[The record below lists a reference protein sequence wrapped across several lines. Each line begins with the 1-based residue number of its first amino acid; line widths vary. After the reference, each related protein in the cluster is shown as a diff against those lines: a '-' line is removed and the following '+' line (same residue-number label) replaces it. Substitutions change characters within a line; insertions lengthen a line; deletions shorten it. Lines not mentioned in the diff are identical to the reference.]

1 MLLSYLRTI
10 FSSRKLHE
18 APLDRCTKYTN
29 EETARTIEDN
39 NRGLN
44 ESGDPATVEGR
55 RRDDV
60 DGSALLSENSDAL
73 VFIHND
79 FSGNFYIPQAS
90 TSQGPGGADK
100 KRTPFFP
107 YRSATELAMPSIL
120 ILVISGY
127 CQNISLLLPVLDVI
141 PDYLSLRDAYAESEL
156 RETYGIEAKWKTESA
171 DHVRSRLLQKIKML
185 HENRMQEHSGVK
197 ASKSHASADE

>member
-1 MLLSYLRTI
+1 MLLSYLQTI

-18 APLDRCTKYTN
+18 APLDLCTKYTN
-29 EETARTIEDN
+29 EETARTSEDN

-55 RRDDV
+55 RQEDV
-60 DGSALLSENSDAL
+60 DGSALLSEKSDAL
-73 VFIHND
+73 VVIHND
-79 FSGNFYIPQAS
+79 YSGNVYIPQAS
-90 TSQGPGGADK
+90 RSQDPGGADK

-107 YRSATELAMPSIL
+107 YHSATELAMPPIL
-120 ILVISGY
+120 IWEISGY

-141 PDYLSLRDAYAESEL
+141 PDYLSLRDAYAGSEL

-171 DHVRSRLLQKIKML
+171 DRVRSRLLQKIKML
-185 HENRMQEHSGVK
+185 HEKRMQEHSVIK